1 MGGEGIERDGSAYE
15 PSTSQTMNM
24 ARRVPGG
31 MLVFGRVGSWE
42 WETYQAMLRH

>member
-1 MGGEGIERDGSAYE
+1 MVGEGVGGGGGAYE

-31 MLVFGRVGSWE
+31 MLVWV
-42 WETYQAMLRH
+42 